1 MMYTKL
7 LTKVVSANEWGRQ
20 VIRTRST
27 LLFAPSLVQYRFE
40 LFLKWKYDLLYYI
53 RLLKF
58 LGNSA
63 VKGQNQ
69 FFYKMHNIKSQ
80 NYFIRKKSLQV
91 FWCNSMPQT
100 GMLSQLDESTQGF
113 LQLSSKNLQWWTL
126 HNLPKSWSQH
136 LVTQ

>member
-1 MMYTKL
+1 MYAKL

-113 LQLSSKNLQWWTL
+113 LQLSSKNLQW
-126 HNLPKSWSQH
+126 
-136 LVTQ
+136 